1 MRKII
6 KVFFWVSL
14 FYIPSCFAGNQ
25 QYEVLKNET
34 RALMSQMVADN
45 PPDISSFAN
54 KDDEL
59 VWLAGMDRKLQK
71 YNNNMSDRIFFLK
84 TVHYEALRAGLDP
97 DLVLG
102 LIQVESGF
110 KKYAI
115 SGVGARG
122 YTQVMPFWINLIG
135 NQQQN
140 LFSLRTNLRYGCT
153 ILRHYLDMENGNLPR
168 ALARYNGSLGS
179 TAYANSVIGAWKQ
192 WKGYDLLAS
201 N

>member
-1 MRKII
+1 MKNII
-6 KVFFWVSL
+6 TIIFFLFL
-14 FYIPSCFAGNQ
+14 FYIPPSFAGNQ

-54 KDDEL
+54 KNDEL
-59 VWLAGMDRKLQK
+59 VWLAGMDRRLQK
-71 YNNNMSDRIFFLK
+71 YNDNMSDRIFFLR
-84 TVHYEALRAGLDP
+84 TIHYEALRAGLDP

-102 LIQVESGF
+102 LVQVESGF

-122 YTQVMPFWINLIG
+122 YTQVMPFWVSLIG
-135 NQQQN
+135 NSQQN

-153 ILRHYLDMENGNLPR
+153 ILRHYLDIENGNLPR

-179 TAYANSVIGAWKQ
+179 TVYANQVIGAWKQ
-192 WKGYDLLAS
+192 WKSYDAL
-201 N
+201 NNN

>member
-1 MRKII
+1 MKKITKII
-6 KVFFWVSL
+6 LIFTL
-14 FYIPSCFAGNQ
+14 LYTPLCFAGNQ

-45 PPDISSFAN
+45 PPDISSF
-54 KDDEL
+54 KDKNDEL
-59 VWLAGMDRKLQK
+59 IWLAGMDRKLQK
-71 YNNNMSDRIFFLK
+71 YNDNMSDRIFFLR

-97 DLVLG
+97 DLILG

-122 YTQVMPFWINLIG
+122 YTQVMPFWIGLIG

-153 ILRHYLDMENGNLPR
+153 ILRHYLDIENGNLPR

-179 TAYANSVIGAWKQ
+179 NTYSNSVIGAWKQ
-192 WKGYDLLAS
+192 WKAYDLL
-201 N
+201 NNT